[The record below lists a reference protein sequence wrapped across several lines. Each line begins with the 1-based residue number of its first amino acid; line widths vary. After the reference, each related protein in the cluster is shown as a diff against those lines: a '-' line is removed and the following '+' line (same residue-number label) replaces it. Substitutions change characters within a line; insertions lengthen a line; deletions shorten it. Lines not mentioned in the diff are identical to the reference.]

1 MWNMDLVYF
10 MEKEGLG
17 KVFEYC
23 FCMES
28 SKKNEG
34 ERSYMREKIFTRR
47 CVKVE
52 RFVVFFKLKKICAL
66 FSYWNV
72 KSLL

>member
-10 MEKEGLG
+10 MEKEGLR
-17 KVFEYC
+17 KVFEYH

-34 ERSYMREKIFTRR
+34 ERSYMRGKNLQED
-47 CVKVE
+47 V
-52 RFVVFFKLKKICAL
+52 
-66 FSYWNV
+66 
-72 KSLL
+72 